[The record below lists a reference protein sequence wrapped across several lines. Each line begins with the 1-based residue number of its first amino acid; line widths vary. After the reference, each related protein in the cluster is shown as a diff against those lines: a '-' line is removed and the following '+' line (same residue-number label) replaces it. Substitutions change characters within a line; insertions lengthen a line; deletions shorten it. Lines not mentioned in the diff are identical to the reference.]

1 MFNCYFTHCKFLSF
15 NFLFYPTAPTFTPL
29 YPIEHNASPPL
40 TDQFGRDHNYLR
52 ISLTDKCNFRCVYC
66 MPSEKMKF
74 MPSKKLM
81 TAEEIFTIAKTFTD
95 LGVNKIRL
103 TGGEPLVRL
112 DFDDIIQKLST
123 LPVSLHMT
131 TNALLLD
138 KHIDSLVA
146 AGLNNLNISIDSLDE
161 QQFHK
166 MTKVDAAKKVK
177 ENIELALSKGIH
189 VKLNTVLM
197 RGINDH
203 EIIELVSLAKNN
215 PLSVRFIEFMPFD
228 GNAWER
234 NKTIAHDEIIE
245 TVAKHFGEHPTALP
259 SKANETAKN
268 YQLKGFKGDFGIIGT
283 VTKPFCESCNRIRIT
298 ADGKLKNCLFA
309 SHEPDILTPL
319 REGKEFLSIIRK
331 TIFTK
336 EKSRGGMETNEDFA
350 SDSVKHQNR
359 SMVAIGG

>member
-1 MFNCYFTHCKFLSF
+1 MILETSH
-15 NFLFYPTAPTFTPL
+15 PTSSL
-29 YPIEHNASPPL
+29 I
-40 TDQFGRDHNYLR
+40 DQFGRMHNYLR

-123 LPVSLHMT
+123 LPASLHMT

-138 KHIDSLVA
+138 KHIDTMVA
-146 AGLNNLNISIDSLDE
+146 AGLTNLNISIDSLDE
-161 QQFHK
+161 QQFYK
-166 MTKVDAAKKVK
+166 MTKIDAGKKVK
-177 ENIELALSKGIH
+177 ENIELALSRGIH

-197 RGINDH
+197 RGANDH
-203 EIIELVSLAKNN
+203 EIIELVSLAQTQ

-228 GNAWER
+228 GNEWER

-245 TVAKHFGEHPTALP
+245 IITSHFGEQPKALSAKP
-259 SKANETAKN
+259 NDTAKN
-268 YQLKGFKGDFGIIGT
+268 YHLKGFKGDFGIIGT
-283 VTKPFCESCNRIRIT
+283 VTKPFCESCNRIRLT

-309 SHEPDILTPL
+309 AQEPDILTPL
-319 REGKEFLSIIRK
+319 RNGENILSIIEN
-331 TIFTK
+331 TIQSK
-336 EKSRGGMETNEDFA
+336 AKSRGGMETNELFTDT
-350 SDSVKHQNR
+350 SNHENR
-359 SMVAIGG
+359 SMIQIGG